1 MSIGI
6 TEKRVLYDNPC
17 APIVKFSKTKS
28 HSNDYEDFDEEDD
41 MTDDQSSSSTINHD
55 TQLNPTLGEHSFKS
69 LSLEDLVKSFDNT
82 INACFTDEQVI
93 EVKEKEEPK
102 IPQKDL
108 VASSNTW
115 LELIENLRTS
125 LRNDLKLPNISQSC
139 QTAMN
144 CITQQ
149 TNNLKIDDDDITSI
163 DDLNEDEEEELREQL
178 DMHSVIISA
187 NHEPFLTAEQVIS
200 EIDFM
205 LQDMTPDS
213 GYCDDHSPS
222 DMLDLRTKRVKYL
235 SSNVNNEQFDM
246 KTQTIYSLNEFY
258 EELNTSIKE
267 LSSLL
272 VEELAIRE
280 ELEYEKETKNTFIS
294 LVLSIQ
300 NKRRHHQGEKR
311 PKRRSILGNSNYV
324 EPGTILLRRSQ
335 SVFDVFSTSWHDL
348 FQKAQYLTTVIPY
361 DREHSTYLSVD
372 NLQSLNKIL
381 HAINEDSAQVPELLT
396 KYILNVLCPC

>member
-1 MSIGI
+1 MC
-6 TEKRVLYDNPC
+6 TYC
-17 APIVKFSKTKS
+17 KFSPTNS
-28 HSNDYEDFDEEDD
+28 HSDEED
-41 MTDDQSSSSTINHD
+41 MTDDQPLSNTNNDIV
-55 TQLNPTLGEHSFKS
+55 LNPSLGEHSFKS
-69 LSLEDLVKSFDNT
+69 SSLEDLVKSFDNT
-82 INACFTDEQVI
+82 INDCFSDEQALDY
-93 EVKEKEEPK
+93 EEESK
-102 IPQKDL
+102 TPQEDL
-108 VASSNTW
+108 IAGSNTW
-115 LELIENLRTS
+115 SELIENLRTS

-144 CITQQ
+144 SIYHHQ
-149 TNNLKIDDDDITSI
+149 TNQSKFNQLDDITSI

-178 DMHSVIISA
+178 DMHSIIISS

-213 GYCDDHSPS
+213 GYCDDQSTS
-222 DMLDLRTKRVKYL
+222 DLLDLRTRRVKYL
-235 SSNVNNEQFDM
+235 SSSIQNEELNL
-246 KTQTIYSLNEFY
+246 KTQTTNSLNELY

-272 VEELAIRE
+272 VQELAIRD

-311 PKRRSILGNSNYV
+311 PKRRSLLGNSNYI
-324 EPGTILLRRSQ
+324 EPGT
-335 SVFDVFSTSWHDL
+335 
-348 FQKAQYLTTVIPY
+348 YLTTVIPY
-361 DREHSTYLSVD
+361 DRDHPTYLSVEH
-372 NLQSLNKIL
+372 LQSLNKIL
-381 HAINEDSAQVPELLT
+381 HAINEDSSQVPELLT

>member
-82 INACFTDEQVI
+82 INACFIDEQVI
-93 EVKEKEEPK
+93 EIKEEEPK

-139 QTAMN
+139 QTAMD

-324 EPGTILLRRSQ
+324 EPGT
-335 SVFDVFSTSWHDL
+335 
-348 FQKAQYLTTVIPY
+348 YLTTVIPY

>member
-93 EVKEKEEPK
+93 EIKEEEPK

-149 TNNLKIDDDDITSI
+149 TNTLKIDDDDITSI

-324 EPGTILLRRSQ
+324 EPGT
-335 SVFDVFSTSWHDL
+335 
-348 FQKAQYLTTVIPY
+348 YLTTVIPY